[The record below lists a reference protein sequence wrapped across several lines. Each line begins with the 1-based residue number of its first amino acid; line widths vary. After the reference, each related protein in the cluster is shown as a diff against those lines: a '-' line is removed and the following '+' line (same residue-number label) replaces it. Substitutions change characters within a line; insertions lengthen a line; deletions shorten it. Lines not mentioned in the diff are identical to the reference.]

1 MVMPI
6 EMPPDEAFRFI
17 FGVSRQELQDQGV
30 DIQRYVKKHLHK
42 AMRRKEVLD
51 TIVPLPLKYGALW
64 QRWALR
70 MYYCGFVAIGFLM
83 VSKFSGFW
91 LFGIVCSCI
100 MGMLMT
106 ITFSISMYYRWLRRR
121 AKRAESGI

>member
-1 MVMPI
+1 VHFNHQPEYLVHVEHNLPVDKGRMVMPI

-51 TIVPLPLKYGALW
+51 TIVPLPP
-64 QRWALR
+64 
-70 MYYCGFVAIGFLM
+70 
-83 VSKFSGFW
+83 
-91 LFGIVCSCI
+91 
-100 MGMLMT
+100 
-106 ITFSISMYYRWLRRR
+106 
-121 AKRAESGI
+121 